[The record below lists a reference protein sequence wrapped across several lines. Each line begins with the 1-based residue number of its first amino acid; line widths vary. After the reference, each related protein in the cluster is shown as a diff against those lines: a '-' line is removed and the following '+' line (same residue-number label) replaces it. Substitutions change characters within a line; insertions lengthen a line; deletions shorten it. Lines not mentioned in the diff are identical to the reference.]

1 MIMFDLGSGS
11 VGAVNIMTSENGGLS
26 NDQIAEMLA
35 NQLIYI
41 SDEAPEPLRLQAEAF
56 QDRVRYLAQYYIE
69 LARKE
74 ERASICAKVREAGQ
88 MELANAIG
96 RL

>member
-1 MIMFDLGSGS
+1 MFDLGAGK
-11 VGAVNIMTSENGGLS
+11 VGAVNIITSDDGGLS
-26 NDQIAEMLA
+26 NDQIADMLA
-35 NQLIYI
+35 NKLIYV
-41 SDEAPEPLRLQAEAF
+41 SEDAPEPIRLQAEAF
-56 QDRVRYLAQYYIE
+56 KDKVRNLAQHYIE

-88 MELANAIG
+88 FELAKAIG

>member
-1 MIMFDLGSGS
+1 MFDLGSGS

-26 NDQIAEMLA
+26 NDQIADMLA
-35 NQLIYI
+35 NKLIYI
-41 SDEAPEPLRLQAEAF
+41 SDDAPEPIRLQAEAF
-56 QDRVRYLAQYYIE
+56 RDKVRNLAQYYIE

-74 ERASICAKVREAGQ
+74 ERASICDKVREAGQ
-88 MELANAIG
+88 LELAKAIG

>member
-1 MIMFDLGSGS
+1 MFDLNVGTVGS
-11 VGAVNIMTSENGGLS
+11 VNIVTSENGGLS
-26 NDQIAEMLA
+26 NDQIADMLA
-35 NQLIYI
+35 SKLIYI
-41 SDEAPEPLRLQAEAF
+41 SDEAPEPIRLQAEAF
-56 QDRVRYLAQYYIE
+56 RDRVRNMAQYYIE

-74 ERASICAKVREAGQ
+74 ERANICAKVREAGQ

>member
-1 MIMFDLGSGS
+1 MFDLSVATIGS
-11 VGAVNIMTSENGGLS
+11 VSIVTSENGGLS
-26 NDQIAEMLA
+26 NDQIADMLA
-35 NQLIYI
+35 NKLIFI
-41 SDEAPEPLRLQAEAF
+41 SDDAPEPIRLQAEAF
-56 QDRVRYLAQYYIE
+56 RDKVRNLAQYYIE

-88 MELANAIG
+88 VELANAIG

>member
-1 MIMFDLGSGS
+1 MFDLNVGS

-35 NQLIYI
+35 TKLIYI
-41 SDEAPEPLRLQAEAF
+41 SDDAPEPIRLQAEAF
-56 QDRVRYLAQYYIE
+56 RDKVRNLAQYYIE

-88 MELANAIG
+88 LELANAIG

>member
-1 MIMFDLGSGS
+1 MFDLSSGS
-11 VGAVNIMTSENGGLS
+11 VGSVSVVSSDNGGLS
-26 NDQIAEMLA
+26 NDQIADMLA
-35 NQLIYI
+35 NKLMYI
-41 SDEAPEPLRLQAEAF
+41 SDEAPEPIRLQAEAF
-56 QDRVRYLAQYYIE
+56 RDRVRNLAQYYIE

-88 MELANAIG
+88 HQLADAIG

>member
-1 MIMFDLGSGS
+1 MFDLNVGS
-11 VGAVNIMTSENGGLS
+11 VGAVNIVTSENGGLS

-35 NQLIYI
+35 TKLIYI
-41 SDEAPEPLRLQAEAF
+41 SDDAPEPIRLQAEAF
-56 QDRVRYLAQYYIE
+56 RDKVRNLAQYYIE

-88 MELANAIG
+88 IELAKAIG

>member
-1 MIMFDLGSGS
+1 MMFDLSVATVGS
-11 VGAVNIMTSENGGLS
+11 VSVVTSENGGLS
-26 NDQIAEMLA
+26 NDQIADMLA
-35 NQLIYI
+35 NKLIFI
-41 SDEAPEPLRLQAEAF
+41 SDDAPEPIRLQAEAF
-56 QDRVRYLAQYYIE
+56 KDRIRNLAQYYIE

-88 MELANAIG
+88 VELANAIG

>member
-1 MIMFDLGSGS
+1 MFDLGSGS

-35 NQLIYI
+35 NKLIYI
-41 SDEAPEPLRLQAEAF
+41 SDDAPEPIRLQAEAF
-56 QDRVRYLAQYYIE
+56 KDRVRNLAQYYIE

-74 ERASICAKVREAGQ
+74 ERASICDKVREAGQ
-88 MELANAIG
+88 LELAKAIG

>member
-1 MIMFDLGSGS
+1 MFDLGSGS
-11 VGAVNIMTSENGGLS
+11 VGVVNIMTSENGGLS

-35 NQLIYI
+35 NKLIYI
-41 SDEAPEPLRLQAEAF
+41 SDDAPEPIRLQAEAF
-56 QDRVRYLAQYYIE
+56 RDRVRNLAQYYIE

-88 MELANAIG
+88 LELANAIG

>member
-1 MIMFDLGSGS
+1 MFDLNVGA
-11 VGAVNIMTSENGGLS
+11 VGAVNIITSENGGLS
-26 NDQIAEMLA
+26 NDQIADMLA
-35 NQLIYI
+35 NKLIYI
-41 SDEAPEPLRLQAEAF
+41 SDEAPEPIRLQAEAF
-56 QDRVRYLAQYYIE
+56 RDRIRNLAQYYIE

-88 MELANAIG
+88 LELANAIG

>member
-1 MIMFDLGSGS
+1 MFDLNVGTLGS
-11 VGAVNIMTSENGGLS
+11 VNVFTSENGGLS

-35 NQLIYI
+35 NKIMYV
-41 SDEAPEPLRLQAEAF
+41 SNEAPEPIRLQAEAF
-56 QDRVRYLAQYYIE
+56 KDKVRNLVQYYVE

-74 ERASICAKVREAGQ
+74 ERATICAKVREAGQ
-88 MELANAIG
+88 HQLADAIG

>member
-1 MIMFDLGSGS
+1 MFDLSVATIGS
-11 VGAVNIMTSENGGLS
+11 VSIVTSENGGLS
-26 NDQIAEMLA
+26 NDQIADMLA
-35 NQLIYI
+35 NKLIFI
-41 SDEAPEPLRLQAEAF
+41 SDDAPEPIRLQAEAF
-56 QDRVRYLAQYYIE
+56 RDKVRNLAQYYIE

>member
-1 MIMFDLGSGS
+1 MFDLNVGTLGS
-11 VGAVNIMTSENGGLS
+11 VNVFTSENGGLS

-35 NQLIYI
+35 NKIMYV
-41 SDEAPEPLRLQAEAF
+41 SDEAPEPIRLQAEAF
-56 QDRVRYLAQYYIE
+56 KDKVRNLVQYYVE

-74 ERASICAKVREAGQ
+74 ERATICAKVREAGQ
-88 MELANAIG
+88 HQLAEAIG

>member
-1 MIMFDLGSGS
+1 MFELTSGNVGS
-11 VGAVNIMTSENGGLS
+11 VNVISSDNGGLS
-26 NDQIAEMLA
+26 NDQIADMLA
-35 NQLIYI
+35 TKLIYI
-41 SDEAPEPLRLQAEAF
+41 SDEAPEPIRLQAEAF
-56 QDRVRYLAQYYIE
+56 KDKVRNMAQYYIE

-88 MELANAIG
+88 HQLADAIG

>member
-1 MIMFDLGSGS
+1 MFDLGSGS
-11 VGAVNIMTSENGGLS
+11 VGAVNIITSDNGGLS
-26 NDQIAEMLA
+26 NDQIAEMAA
-35 NQLIYI
+35 NKIMYI
-41 SDEAPEPLRLQAEAF
+41 SDEAPEPIRLQAEAF
-56 QDRVRYLAQYYIE
+56 KDRVRNLVQYYVE

-74 ERASICAKVREAGQ
+74 ERATICAKVREAGQ

>member
-1 MIMFDLGSGS
+1 MFDLS
-11 VGAVNIMTSENGGLS
+11 VGTIGSVNIMTSENGGLS

-35 NQLIYI
+35 NKLIFS
-41 SDEAPEPLRLQAEAF
+41 SDDAPEPIRLQAEAF
-56 QDRVRYLAQYYIE
+56 RDRVRNMAQYYIE

-74 ERASICAKVREAGQ
+74 ERASICSKVREAGQ